1 MTNGKNGSIKM
12 KRLLITAGFFI
23 LMGIVMLACDQG
35 ETDSTENSGSVPVE
49 VIKIELG
56 NVIQSIFYNGDINAE
71 VEVNVFSKIP
81 DRIDKYF
88 VDDGDYIRKGEAIAR
103 IVATTIEQAVRQ
115 AEAGVIAAKA
125 QEANLRVEFERAQR
139 LNRENVMSQQQ
150 FDLIKTQYE
159 ATKAQLEQAEAVLA
173 STGSQL
179 KDATVTAPISGI
191 IGKKYF
197 ENGDMANMV
206 MPLAK
211 IVQMERLK
219 IMFSAIE
226 EDLGKLTHG
235 QQANIKVRS
244 YPDRKF
250 IGKVVKISPILD
262 PITRMAEIEVLL
274 DNREQLLKP
283 GMYAEVEVI
292 AGILEKVIVVPRYA
306 TIESTTLENINGRDD
321 VVKNYY
327 VFIIDDGI
335 ARQKKLEVLYINH
348 VNLAVKSGIVVGDTL
363 VVAGQN
369 NLRDGVAVIVARERG
384 DSL

>member
-1 MTNGKNGSIKM
+1 M
-12 KRLLITAGFFI
+12 KRLLITAGLLF
-23 LMGIVMLACDQG
+23 LAGIVMPGCDQG
-35 ETDSTENSGSVPVE
+35 ESDSAENSGSIPVE
-49 VIKIELG
+49 VMKIKLG
-56 NVIQSIFYNGDINAE
+56 DVIQSIFYNGDINAE

-88 VDDGDYIRKGEAIAR
+88 VDDGDYIRKGEAIAH

-125 QEANLRVEFERAQR
+125 QEANLLVEYERAQR

-150 FDLIKTQYE
+150 YDLIKTQYE
-159 ATKAQLEQAEAVLA
+159 ATKAQLEQAEAILA
-173 STGSQL
+173 SSGSQL

-206 MPLAK
+206 IPLAK

-219 IMFSAIE
+219 IMFNAIE
-226 EDLGKLTHG
+226 EDLGKLANG
-235 QQANIKVRS
+235 QQAIIKVRS
-244 YPDRKF
+244 YPERKF

-262 PITRMAEIEVLL
+262 PISRMAEIEVLL
-274 DNREQLLKP
+274 DNREHLLKP

-292 AGILEKVIVVPRYA
+292 TGVLEKVIVVPRFA
-306 TIESTTLENINGRDD
+306 TIESTTLENINGQDG

-327 VFIIDDGI
+327 VFVVDDGI
-335 ARQKKLEVLYINH
+335 ARQKKLEVIYINH
-348 VNLAVKSGIVVGDTL
+348 INLAVKSGIVVGDTL

-369 NLRDGVAVIVARERG
+369 NLRDGITVTVAKERG
-384 DSL
+384 DIL

>member
-1 MTNGKNGSIKM
+1 M
-12 KRLLITAGFFI
+12 KRLLITAGLLF
-23 LMGIVMLACDQG
+23 LAGIVMPGCDQG
-35 ETDSTENSGSVPVE
+35 ESDSAENSGSIPVE
-49 VIKIELG
+49 VMKIKLG
-56 NVIQSIFYNGDINAE
+56 DVIQSIFYNGDINAE

-88 VDDGDYIRKGEAIAR
+88 VDDGDYIRKGEAIAH

-125 QEANLRVEFERAQR
+125 QEANLLVEYERAQR

-150 FDLIKTQYE
+150 YDLIKTQYE
-159 ATKAQLEQAEAVLA
+159 ATKAQLEQAEAILA
-173 STGSQL
+173 SSGSQL

-206 MPLAK
+206 IPLAK

-219 IMFSAIE
+219 IMFNAIE
-226 EDLGKLTHG
+226 EDLGKLANG
-235 QQANIKVRS
+235 QQAIIKVRS
-244 YPDRKF
+244 YPERKF

-262 PITRMAEIEVLL
+262 PISRMAEIEVLL
-274 DNREQLLKP
+274 DNREHLLKP

-292 AGILEKVIVVPRYA
+292 TGVLEKVIVVPRFA
-306 TIESTTLENINGRDD
+306 TIESTTLENINGQDG

-327 VFIIDDGI
+327 VFVVDDGI
-335 ARQKKLEVLYINH
+335 ARQKKLEVIYINH
-348 VNLAVKSGIVVGDTL
+348 VNLAVRSGIVVGDTL

-369 NLRDGVAVIVARERG
+369 NLRDGITVTVAKERG
-384 DSL
+384 DIL

>member
-23 LMGIVMLACDQG
+23 LMGIIILACDQG

-219 IMFSAIE
+219 IMFNAIE